1 MLKSRKVVLLVLAAL
16 AVVAIVLNV
25 LFVKHPRASVRRPVA
40 PEKNA
45 YEFCQK
51 WLSPENDLATR
62 LRLLPEIMKFEGY
75 VPPKAPSVPPLGL
88 QLLDAQIMAKVV
100 RVIAVIR
107 MLEGKR
113 DESLRLLESSYRL
126 GQLLCQSTWFIDIQI
141 GAAVRAIAG
150 KALEIHLLNCCETEA
165 EFKQFWETLNS
176 LKEFNVPQT
185 EEELTEL
192 EPAPLIVRVM
202 LRKARRENV
211 QVTKT
216 RQSIVDARFELLRVA
231 TAARYRFVV
240 LGEFPSTP
248 DQFGPLLGEGFPK
261 DPFFNGPLRFI
272 MTTDSLVCYSVGPD
286 GRDDRVAIEYDPTN
300 GSLSPGDML
309 MTVPRKREYPF
320 PREGVRAS
328 SLEDFSRQ
336 FPNGLPLDPFSSSPR
351 KPLGTTS
358 TLAGGIYVYSY
369 GPDVDEFKG
378 QLQGTSHVLQVQYD
392 PTNGITSE
400 GDVFIRIPPR

>member
-1 MLKSRKVVLLVLAAL
+1 MLKSRRILGLVLVAL
-16 AVVAIVLNV
+16 GVVAIVLNV

-88 QLLDAQIMAKVV
+88 QLWDAQIMAKVV

-126 GQLLCQSTWFIDIQI
+126 GQLLCQSTRLMDIWI
-141 GAAVRAIAG
+141 GIAVRRIAG

-165 EFKQFWETLNS
+165 EFKQFWKTLNS
-176 LKEFNVPQT
+176 LREYNVPQT
-185 EEELTEL
+185 EEELMEL
-192 EPAPLIVRVM
+192 EPAPLIVRLF
-202 LRKARRENV
+202 LRKALRENV
-211 QVTKT
+211 QVTKA
-216 RQSIVDARFELLRVA
+216 RQSIVDARFELLRMA
-231 TAARYRFVV
+231 TAVRYRFV
-240 LGEFPSTP
+240 LRGEFPRTP
-248 DQFGPLLGEGFPK
+248 DQFGPLLSEGLPK
-261 DPFFNGPLRFI
+261 DPFSDGPLKFI
-272 MTTDSLVCYSVGPD
+272 MTTDSLVCYSIGPD

-320 PREGVRAS
+320 PREGVRAR

-336 FPNGLPLDPFSSSPR
+336 FPNGLPIDPFSSSR
-351 KPLGTTS
+351 KRLGTTS
-358 TLAGGIYVYSY
+358 TLAGGVFVYSY
-369 GPDVDEFKG
+369 GPDVVEFKG
-378 QLQGTSHVLQVQYD
+378 QFQGTSHVLQVQYD

>member
-1 MLKSRKVVLLVLAAL
+1 MLESRKVVLLVLAVL
-16 AVVAIVLNV
+16 AVVAIGVNV
-25 LFVKHPRASVRRPVA
+25 LFVKHPRATVRRPVA

-51 WLSPENDLATR
+51 WLSSDDDLATR

-75 VPPKAPSVPPLGL
+75 VPPKDPSVPPLGL
-88 QLLDAQIMAKVV
+88 QLLDAHMAKVV
-100 RVIAVIR
+100 LVIAVFR

-126 GQLLCQSTWFIDIQI
+126 GQLLCQSTQLIDIWTGI
-141 GAAVRAIAG
+141 AVRRIAG

-176 LKEFNVPQT
+176 LKEYNVPQT
-185 EEELTEL
+185 EEELMEL

-202 LRKARRENV
+202 LRRARRENV

-216 RQSIVDARFELLRVA
+216 RQSIVDAKFELLRVA
-231 TAARYRFVV
+231 TAARYRFV
-240 LGEFPSTP
+240 LRGEFPRTP
-248 DQFGPLLGEGFPK
+248 DQFGPLLSEGLPK
-261 DPFFNGPLRFI
+261 DPFADGPLKFI
-272 MTTDSLVCYSVGPD
+272 ITTDSLVCYSVGPD
-286 GRDDRVAIEYDPTN
+286 ERDDRVAIEYDPTN
-300 GSLSPGDML
+300 GTLSPGDML
-309 MTVPRKREYPF
+309 MTVARKREYPF
-320 PREGVRAS
+320 PREGMRAT

-336 FPNGLPLDPFSSSPR
+336 FPNGLPIDPFSSSR

-358 TLAGGIYVYSY
+358 TLAGGIFVYSY
-369 GPDVDEFKG
+369 SPDVDEFKG
-378 QLQGTSHVLQVQYD
+378 QFQGTSHVLQVQYD
-392 PTNGITSE
+392 PTNGIISE